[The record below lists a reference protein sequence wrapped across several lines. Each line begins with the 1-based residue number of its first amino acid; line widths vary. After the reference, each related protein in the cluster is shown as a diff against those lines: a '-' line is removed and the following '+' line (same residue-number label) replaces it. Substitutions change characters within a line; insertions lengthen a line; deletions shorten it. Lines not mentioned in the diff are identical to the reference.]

1 MAVRGLSEKERTVL
15 LYSMRYPEHSDT
27 ELSRHADMNLFT
39 FNKVKNS
46 LRQRGLLRKFLVPN
60 YGSLGFEIISTFSGS
75 NMEYMQSP
83 TSRDLLKE
91 RMREE
96 KPGKLFFS
104 FLEAHQ
110 GMGMLVAEDFT
121 ALRRAELNKR
131 RIQAELNIPSG
142 DIELRSLSLRDVVFK
157 RFFDLYPLM
166 IREYGDG
173 ITIADLG
180 AVSEAQKAVET
191 TWEDFLSQKAKAPS
205 AQLSEVETTLLNEIV
220 RSPSARD
227 QVLCRNMGISR
238 YRIRRI
244 KDELFGRGLIKS
256 LHIPSLGKLGYEVM
270 MFTSLSFVPDMDIR
284 SDMKKHWA
292 NSMPNVIFMAFDDVN
307 GIGLGVFPDLSSAS
321 LTHGLFQ
328 KALTDLNLLE
338 EDMRVQFFSIPNGVY
353 DNWFRFQD
361 PLITKGVW
369 SLADLE
375 GKDGRYAGH
384 S

>member
-1 MAVRGLSEKERTVL
+1 MAVRKLTEKERTVL

-27 ELSRHADMNLFT
+27 ELARHADMNLFT

-46 LRQRGLLRKFLVPN
+46 LRQRGLLRRLLVPN

-75 NMEYMQSP
+75 NMEYLQSP
-83 TSRDLLKE
+83 ISRDLLKK

-131 RIQAELNIPSG
+131 RVQAELNIPSG
-142 DIELRSLSLRDVVFK
+142 DIDLRSLSLRDVMFK

-166 IREYGDG
+166 IKEYGDDIMIG
-173 ITIADLG
+173 DIE

-191 TWEDFLSQKAKAPS
+191 TWEDFLSQKVEAPP
-205 AQLSEVETTLLNEIV
+205 AQLSEVEASLLNEIV

-227 QVLCRNMGISR
+227 QELCRNVGISR

-244 KDELFGRGLIKS
+244 KDELFGQGLIKS
-256 LHIPSLGKLGYEVM
+256 IHIPFLSRLGYEVM

-284 SDMKKHWA
+284 SNMKKHWA
-292 NSMPNVIFMAFDDVN
+292 NAMPNVIFMAFDDMN

-321 LTHGLFQ
+321 ITHGMFQ
-328 KALTDLNLLE
+328 KALGDLNLLE
-338 EDMRVQFFSIPNGVY
+338 EDPMIQFFSIPNGVY

-369 SLADLE
+369 SLSDMVE
-375 GKDGRYAGH
+375 RDYR
-384 S
+384 